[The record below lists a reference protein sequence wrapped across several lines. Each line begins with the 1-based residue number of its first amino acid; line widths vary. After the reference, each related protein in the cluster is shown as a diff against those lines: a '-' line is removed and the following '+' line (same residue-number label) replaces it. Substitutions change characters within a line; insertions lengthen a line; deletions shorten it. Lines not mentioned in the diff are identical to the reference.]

1 MKDLSLH
8 ILDIAHNS
16 VRAKAT
22 NVVIGIEYN
31 HTKDELMI
39 MVEDNGCGMTPEQV
53 SNVTDPFFTS
63 RTTRKVGLGI
73 PLLKQRCEECNGSFF
88 ITSTV
93 GKGTKL
99 EACFQLSHI
108 DLPEIGDFSG
118 VFSMLCCS
126 VLDVEWK
133 LYWKNDDNT
142 FSISTQEMKAELG
155 EDIPLNTPGIEDW
168 LREMIV
174 ENTVNTQE
182 S

>member
-22 NVVIGIEYN
+22 NVIIGIVKKQSN
-31 HTKDELMI
+31 DELI
-39 MVEDNGCGMTPEQV
+39 ITVEDNGCGMTPEQL

-73 PLLKQRCEECNGSFF
+73 PLLKQRCEECNGSFN
-88 ITSTV
+88 ISSTV

-99 EACFQLSHI
+99 DARFQLSHI
-108 DLPEIGDFSG
+108 DLPEIGDIAG

-126 VLDVEWK
+126 VLDVEWQLIWESDK
-133 LYWKNDDNT
+133 HN
-142 FSISTQEMKAELG
+142 FSISSQEMKTELG
-155 EDIPLNTPGIEDW
+155 NDIPLNTPGIEQW
-168 LREMIV
+168 LKEMIE
-174 ENTVNTQE
+174 ENTK
-182 S
+182 